1 MQELKKLVYKVMLAS
16 FNETRPDVR
25 PEPRQVAKMLDLLWD
40 HGPTAG
46 QQDDKVTLL
55 VEGERGRGMKERE
68 SQRESERERDY

>member
-46 QQDDKVTLL
+46 QQDDKVTLH
-55 VEGERGRGMKERE
+55 VERGGGEGERGREGGGKRERE
-68 SQRESERERDY
+68 